1 MTLFDKMDEPVK
13 HIADFKIGGKVDW
26 YYRLIDVS
34 KKRKKDGGEYLTLV
48 FMDKTG
54 KIQAKIWE
62 NADDVLKVI
71 QAGHIYRVNGE
82 ITEFS
87 QKKEIR
93 VLRIRPVSDAD
104 REMDEKDYVEAAPFD
119 TAVVFGQMI
128 ASLQSEISNPFL
140 LKLIEEFV
148 REYGDVFRNHYG
160 AQKIHHAYPGGLLE
174 HTAALIKIVFLIAP
188 IYGFDKELLAIG
200 ALLHDIGKVAEFKIH
215 PAPDTT
221 LEGGLLGHIVLGN
234 TNFLELKNRIKD
246 FPEELTVK
254 IQHLIISHHGEKEFG
269 SPEVPKTPEAYAL
282 HILDMLDSRTNI
294 FREVARTGEAGK
306 LFSDFSNSLGTR
318 ILVDRK

>member
-1 MTLFDKMDEPVK
+1 MTLFAKTDEPAK
-13 HIADFKIGGKVDW
+13 HVADFKIGEKVDW
-26 YYRLIDVS
+26 YYRLLDVS

-54 KIQAKIWE
+54 KIPAKIWE
-62 NADDVLKVI
+62 NTDEVLKVL
-71 QAGHIYRVNGE
+71 QAGRIYRVNGE
-82 ITEFS
+82 VTEFG

-93 VLRIRPVSDAD
+93 VLRLRPMTDAD
-104 REMDEKDYVEAAPFD
+104 REVDETDYIETASFD
-119 TAVVFGQMI
+119 TTAVFGQMI
-128 ASLQSEISNPFL
+128 ASLESEISNPFL
-140 LKLIEEFV
+140 GKLVEEFV

-160 AQKIHHAYPGGLLE
+160 AQKIHHAYLGGLLE
-174 HTAALIKIVFLIAP
+174 HTAALIKTVFLIAP

-215 PAPDTT
+215 PAPETT

-234 TNFLELKNRIKD
+234 TFFLELKNRIKD

-282 HILDMLDSRTNI
+282 HILDMLDSRMNI
-294 FREVARTGEAGK
+294 FRELARTGETGK

-318 ILVDRK
+318 ILIDKK